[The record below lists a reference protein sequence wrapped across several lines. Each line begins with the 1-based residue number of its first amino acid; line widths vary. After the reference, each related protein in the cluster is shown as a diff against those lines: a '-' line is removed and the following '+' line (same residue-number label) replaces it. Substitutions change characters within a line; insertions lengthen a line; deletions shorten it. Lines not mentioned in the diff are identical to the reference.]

1 MQTKNQL
8 LPIDSQLVFITDET
22 GIFDTFEQL
31 KGQLSQLTAPFITLI
46 YTVSE
51 RNNDHFPFLLELN
64 ILEKRFSEKFIT
76 HKLHTDSVTSYVSS
90 VIQEFLE
97 AIINS
102 RIEPTLVFSIFGH
115 AEFVNQTTDILGF
128 LDVKSSFIK
137 SKTIQQ

>member
-8 LPIDSQLVFITDET
+8 LPKDSQLVFITDET

-46 YTVSE
+46 YAINE
-51 RNNDHFPFLLELN
+51 NDDDHFPFLRELN
-64 ILEKRFSEKFIT
+64 ILEKRFSDKFIG
-76 HKLHTDSVTSYVSS
+76 HKLQTDSVTFYVSS
-90 VIQEFLE
+90 LIQEFLE

-102 RIEPTLVFSIFGH
+102 SIDPKLEFSIFGPD
-115 AEFVNQTTDILGF
+115 EFVNQTTDILGF

-137 SKTIQQ
+137 SKKIQ